1 MKWIKESPIQNG
13 VRKPPRA
20 LEHVPHIHHLYHLW
34 KLILHTP
41 AGRILFYRSQQEEA
55 RFSPCKQPSLWK
67 NCCNSANE
75 KLSHPTKA
83 CSSPVTFIQNSP
95 ISSFPLQKNAF
106 PFCVPDLLMVN
117 QSLSQIV
124 IPLLCACVCVCVC
137 VKSLQLCLTLWNAM
151 DCSLPGSSVHG
162 IL

>member
-67 NCCNSANE
+67 NCCNSTNE

-83 CSSPVTFIQNSP
+83 CSSPVNFHSKQSNFLL
-95 ISSFPLQKNAF
+95 SSAKECF
-106 PFCVPDLLMVN
+106 PF
-117 QSLSQIV
+117 
-124 IPLLCACVCVCVC
+124 LCSRLTYGEPEFVSNCDSSALCMCVCMCVC
-137 VKSLQLCLTLWNAM
+137 KVPSVVSDSLKRYGL
-151 DCSLPGSSVHG
+151 
-162 IL
+162 